1 MIKQLILVVLAI
13 SAVLAIVASRKPD
26 RFLVERSV
34 VIKAP
39 PEKVFALINDFRRV
53 SVWSPLDSLD
63 PAMARWI
70 GGAPSGRGAVY
81 EWRGNL
87 QAGAGRVEIV
97 ESRFPTQILMRAEL
111 RKPIRASGTV
121 EYVLAV
127 QPDSSTKVTW
137 STYGPSP
144 FASKVV
150 QVFLTMDDVVGRNVE
165 SGLNRM
171 KVAAEK

>member
-13 SAVLAIVASRKPD
+13 SAVLAMVASRKPGSF
-26 RFLVERSV
+26 RVERAV
-34 VIKAP
+34 VINAP

-63 PAMARWI
+63 PSMARSI
-70 GGAPSGRGAVY
+70 GGATSGKGAVY

-87 QAGAGRVEIV
+87 QAGAGRAEIV
-97 ESRFPTQILMRAEL
+97 ESRPPTQILMRVDL
-111 RKPIRASGTV
+111 LKPISVSGTV

-137 STYGPSP
+137 SMYGPSP

-150 QVFLTMDDVVGRNVE
+150 QVFLTMDEVLGSNLE
-165 SGLNRM
+165 SGLKRM
-171 KVAAEK
+171 KVAAER